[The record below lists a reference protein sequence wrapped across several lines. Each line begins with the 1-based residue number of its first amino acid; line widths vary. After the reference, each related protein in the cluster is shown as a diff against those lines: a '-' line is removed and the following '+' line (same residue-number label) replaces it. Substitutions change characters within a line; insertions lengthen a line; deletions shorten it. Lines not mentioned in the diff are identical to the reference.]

1 MTHPL
6 KKIRQTLHSIH
17 PLSYRIKKQTV
28 SKSVME
34 KVLFKKILEQLKR
47 IDERRDFMVEEL
59 GMDMTTYEEEFF
71 GVIENLMKLHFN
83 KSQLGLIQTYLYTLA
98 PDKEWDGTIT
108 LEKNKKQVI
117 HPFKT
122 PEEVWEVLQNF

>member
-1 MTHPL
+1 
-6 KKIRQTLHSIH
+6 
-17 PLSYRIKKQTV
+17 
-28 SKSVME
+28 ME
-34 KVLFKKILEQLKR
+34 KVLFKKILDQLKK

-59 GMDMTTYEEEFF
+59 GMDRTIYEEEFF

-108 LEKNKKQVI
+108 LEKNKKQEI

-122 PEEVWEVLQNF
+122 PDEVWEVLKNF